1 MWCPWAGR
9 GMALR
14 LRSVWALVPV
24 AFLATGCLGHLSW
37 EPPALSPS
45 QPRSTD
51 RPPAGCNRRQRAALT
66 KELHQLWGKPCTQPC
81 IQLGVWRPAAVV
93 WRRRRGRLIT
103 RNPRW
108 KGWPLRGIRVGEAAH
123 PGPPAPGMPVGG
135 ERQRE
140 RSPPRGAASMHVDTR
155 VYCPVPGCPCSDP
168 LRARGWRSVFSMQSH
183 IDAHLAGTL
192 AGHVPTTWMQQ
203 QQRQRCGVCGLSV
216 STRYGIHPTCRP
228 EARASAAGRAEAH
241 GANDRLP
248 SLLAIQG
255 GATPTLRR
263 VPAAARH
270 SWGKALTRALS
281 AVQHNNTEAAW
292 QELLMLPQTVLDAL
306 PREARSTRRRWLLTR
321 WTGCSDGT
329 KERGWLFGAVA
340 TPHRH
345 HDEGDVLP
353 SNDER
358 WRSPLHEKAGTA
370 RHVRPC
376 CRKACVQKRLPLLT
390 PSKPSTRRNL
400 CRTNLT
406 CSTSLPVR
414 K

>member
-1 MWCPWAGR
+1 MG
-9 GMALR
+9 
-14 LRSVWALVPV
+14 
-24 AFLATGCLGHLSW
+24 T
-37 EPPALSPS
+37 S
-45 QPRSTD
+45 Q
-51 RPPAGCNRRQRAALT
+51 
-66 KELHQLWGKPCTQPC
+66 
-81 IQLGVWRPAAVV
+81 V
-93 WRRRRGRLIT
+93 GRLIT
-103 RNPRW
+103 
-108 KGWPLRGIRVGEAAH
+108 LRGIRVGEAAH

-140 RSPPRGAASMHVDTR
+140 RSPPRRAASMHVDTR

-168 LRARGWRSVFSMQSH
+168 LRARGWRSVFSTQSH

-281 AVQHNNTEAAW
+281 AVQRNNTEAAW
-292 QELLMLPQTVLDAL
+292 QELLMLPQTVLDAP
-306 PREARSTRRRWLLTR
+306 PRGGKKHKKALAAYTLDRLQRWHEGERMALWSSRHTPPPPRRGRRTPQQR
-321 WTGCSDGT
+321 R
-329 KERGWLFGAVA
+329 EMAVA
-340 TPHRH
+340 FAR
-345 HDEGDVLP
+345 EGWD
-353 SNDER
+353 
-358 WRSPLHEKAGTA
+358 G
-370 RHVRPC
+370 
-376 CRKACVQKRLPLLT
+376 KACAALL
-390 PSKPSTRRNL
+390 SEGL
-400 CRTNLT
+400 CAETAATLDSPQSPPPGAT
-406 CSTSLPVR
+406 CAAPT
-414 K
+414 